1 MNRTTAREF
10 DVVMQGTVFLDIVL
24 TGLTALPS
32 AGTEIPAEGMGSCP
46 GGIANLAI
54 AASRLGL
61 RTSLAASFGDD
72 LYGDFLVR
80 TLQEEGIDLS
90 LSRRI
95 SQWHSPVTV
104 SLAVQRDRAMITH
117 SHPSPVPD
125 DQLITP
131 DAQAPQP
138 VSCISARTSRTGSRR
153 RGSNGTL
160 LFGDVGWDATE
171 QWSTDTIEQMAQ
183 LHAFLPNSAEAMAY
197 TRTDDP
203 RAALMQ
209 LADAVP
215 VVVITCGGQGAIGV
229 DSTTGEEEWVPS
241 LPVNAV
247 DATGAGDVFAAAFV
261 VGTLRGWPLRTRMAF
276 ANLCAALSVQQVGG
290 SLAAPG
296 WGDLSD
302 WLTRVKAQAAGGSRA
317 ASVLLHSYQ
326 FLEDALPK
334 GPSLAVRPGDRHH
347 RPALRRLTS
356 SGEAHPLA
364 AIPMI
369 AAPPKTGRR
378 QSPMAEHRSSQW
390 YAGDG
395 PQRLHPPGLDA
406 PRAAG
411 ARVRRPAAHRDRQ
424 HRLGPDAVQR
434 PPQRGRRERQAGRL
448 RGRRHPAEPA
458 GGVARA
464 RRRSGRPRCSGAT
477 WPRWRP
483 RRCCG
488 PTRSTASCC
497 SAAATRRSRR
507 C

>member
-1 MNRTTAREF
+1 MTVLPSDAPSIADPRPDAPIETVNHPAATDEAVSEPAADEPAGTEPAEGRHFE
-10 DVVMQGTVFLDIVL
+10 VVMQGPGCLDIVL
-24 TGLTALPS
+24 TGLTVLPS

-61 RTSLAASFGDD
+61 HTSLAASFGDD

-95 SQWHSPVTV
+95 SNWHSPVTV

-125 DQLITP
+125 DQLISAMPSTAAGVVHLGQDIP
-131 DAQAPQP
+131 DWIPAAG
-138 VSCISARTSRTGSRR
+138 R
-153 RGSNGTL
+153 NGTL

-171 QWSTDTIEQMAQ
+171 QWSTDTIDQMGK
-183 LHAFLPNSAEAMAY
+183 LHAFLPNSTEAMAY

-302 WLTRVKAQAAGGSRA
+302 WLSKVKAQAAGGSRA

-326 FLEDALPK
+326 FLQDALPK
-334 GPSLAVRPGDRHH
+334 GPSLAVRR
-347 RPALRRLTS
+347 ATATIARLS
-356 SGEAHPLA
+356 
-364 AIPMI
+364 
-369 AAPPKTGRR
+369 
-378 QSPMAEHRSSQW
+378 
-390 YAGDG
+390 
-395 PQRLHPPGLDA
+395 DA
-406 PRAAG
+406 
-411 ARVRRPAAHRDRQ
+411 
-424 HRLGPDAVQR
+424 
-434 PPQRGRRERQAGRL
+434 
-448 RGRRHPAEPA
+448 
-458 GGVARA
+458 
-464 RRRSGRPRCSGAT
+464 
-477 WPRWRP
+477 
-483 RRCCG
+483 
-488 PTRSTASCC
+488 
-497 SAAATRRSRR
+497 
-507 C
+507 

>member
-1 MNRTTAREF
+1 MNAPPSLNIGQPIAGVPRSAGDGGMGGPASAGPQDF

-61 RTSLAASFGDD
+61 HTSLAASFGDD
-72 LYGDFLVR
+72 LYGDFLVN
-80 TLQEEGIDLS
+80 TLRDEGIDLS
-90 LSRRI
+90 MSRRF
-95 SQWHSPVTV
+95 SNWHSPVTV

-125 DQLITP
+125 ARLIDGTP
-131 DAQAPQP
+131 NTAAGVVHLGQQVPDWIPAAK
-138 VSCISARTSRTGSRR
+138 ST
-153 RGSNGTL
+153 GTL

-171 QWSTDTIEQMAQ
+171 QWSTDTIDQLAQ
-183 LHAFLPNSAEAMAY
+183 LYAFLPNSREAMAY

-203 RAALMQ
+203 RAALMS
-209 LADAVP
+209 LADSVP

-261 VGTLRGWPLRTRMAF
+261 VGSLRQWPLRPRMAF

-302 WLTRVKAQAAGGSRA
+302 WLAKVKQQAAAGSRA

-326 FLEDALPK
+326 FLEDELPD
-334 GPSLAVRPGDRHH
+334 GPSLAVR
-347 RPALRRLTS
+347 
-356 SGEAHPLA
+356 
-364 AIPMI
+364 
-369 AAPPKTGRR
+369 
-378 QSPMAEHRSSQW
+378 
-390 YAGDG
+390 
-395 PQRLHPPGLDA
+395 
-406 PRAAG
+406 RATATI
-411 ARVRRPAAHRDRQ
+411 
-424 HRLGPDAVQR
+424 
-434 PPQRGRRERQAGRL
+434 
-448 RGRRHPAEPA
+448 
-458 GGVARA
+458 ARA
-464 RRRSGRPRCSGAT
+464 SDA
-477 WPRWRP
+477 
-483 RRCCG
+483 
-488 PTRSTASCC
+488 
-497 SAAATRRSRR
+497 
-507 C
+507 